1 VVNYDIYIV
10 ICSMLVGPFV
20 QVLFLNSGGFPL
32 NERFTKEVGTAKVQ
46 INFIS
51 MVPYICLKID
61 VFERKKKA
69 SLQQSVH

>member
-1 VVNYDIYIV
+1 
-10 ICSMLVGPFV
+10 MLVGPFV

-61 VFERKKKA
+61 VFEKKKKGFITTKCPLVWSA
-69 SLQQSVH
+69 L